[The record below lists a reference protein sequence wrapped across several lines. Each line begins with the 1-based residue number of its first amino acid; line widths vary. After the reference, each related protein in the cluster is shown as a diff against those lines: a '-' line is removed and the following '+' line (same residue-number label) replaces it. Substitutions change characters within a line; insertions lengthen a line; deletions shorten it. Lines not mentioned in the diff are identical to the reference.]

1 MQIIAERYYQNLWNV
16 IAEIQVSDQQGNLPN
31 FYEGIAK
38 AGELL
43 VSHSSS
49 GKKVMFIG
57 NGASAAISSH
67 MAADYSKNGG
77 MRAIAFND
85 SALLTAVSNDLGYQ
99 HVFEKPIEMFAE
111 ESDILVAI
119 SSSGRSENVLRGVRM
134 ARKKGCSI
142 MTFSGFSAENPLRT
156 SGDLNFYVP
165 ALKYGPVEVIHH
177 SICHCILDV
186 IMETRATI
194 GD

>member
-194 GD
+194 GA

>member
-16 IAEIQVSDQQGNLPN
+16 IVEIKVSDHQENLLS
-31 FYEGIAK
+31 FYEGLAK

-43 VSHSSS
+43 MSLSST

-77 MRAIAFND
+77 MRAVAFND
-85 SALLTAVSNDLGYQ
+85 IALLTAVSNDLGYQ

-111 ESDILVAI
+111 ESDVLVAI
-119 SSSGRSENVLRGVRM
+119 SSSGCSENVLRGARM
-134 ARKKGCSI
+134 AQKKDCLI
-142 MTFSGFSAENPLRT
+142 ITLSGFTEENPLRKL
-156 SGDLNFYVP
+156 GDINFYVP
-165 ALKYGPVEVIHH
+165 SLKYGPVEVIHH

-186 IMETRATI
+186 IMETRSTI